1 MVEEDG
7 LEPVNARK
15 RIAVNFGDFVPTEP
29 QVAQIF
35 QTGELGSVEL

>member
-7 LEPVNARK
+7 LEPVNAGK

-35 QTGELGSVEL
+35 QAGELGSVEL